1 MKFRALSVALSL
13 GLLCSAL
20 RLWGQSDNPNA
31 QQPAAEKK
39 SATGKPGSDGSKEE
53 AGWLPPGEDP
63 ENKLFLPFAKHVVQD
78 QKDFWIKPSKLR
90 THDLQW
96 ILPVGGIF
104 AGLVASDSWIS
115 KQIPDTPK
123 ELKHSK
129 DFSNYATFS
138 LMGVAGGSFLLGHM
152 TGNEHLRES
161 GLLAGEAAIN
171 STAVTYLFK
180 EITQRPRPFED
191 NGNGTFFKGGGSF
204 PSEHSAMAWS
214 IASVWAHEYPG
225 VLTQILAYGTASAI
239 TVTRITAQQHFAS
252 DVLVGSVLGWYFGRQ
267 VYRAHHDLTLGGTS
281 WGSFMDRNEG
291 APRDPSNMGSP
302 YVPLDMWVYPAMERL
317 IALGYVDSAILG
329 QRPWTRMEFA
339 RLLEEPENKLH
350 DVEAKDTEA
359 QRILKELSDEFAA
372 ETRRREGAPNVAA
385 NLDSVYGRTTNISG
399 DPLDDGYHFGQ
410 TIANDFGRPYGEG
423 FNAVTGLMASAE
435 AGPFAFFVRGE
446 YQHASATASYD
457 PQVQDAIANADGTL
471 PFSNGT
477 ASIDRFRLLDS
488 AVSFTFHNYQFSFG
502 KQSLW
507 MGPGQSGPLLF
518 SNNADPV
525 LMLKIDPVSPYRVPL
540 ISKVL
545 GPMKVGYFLGQ
556 LAGHEFEYDAT
567 NTSNPLLGPGSI
579 DPQPFL
585 DGAKFSFKPTKNLE
599 FGFGF
604 TAQFVGPGL
613 PFTWHNFLRTFYSHT
628 SGDTAGS
635 NNPGKRIASADVSYR
650 LKNWLTIYL
659 DSLVVDEFSPV
670 GSARAS
676 VNPGIY
682 LPRIPKIPKLELR
695 AEGLHEPLTS
705 EFSPGFVYYG
715 LRRYRSGYTNEG
727 NLMGNWVGRA
737 GRGGQGWLTYWF
749 SPRNSLQVGY
759 RLQEVS
765 VDFIGGGRLV
775 DWSAKADFALNSK
788 VEISGLVQYE
798 KWRFPVLSPG
808 PTSDVTASAVLTF
821 WPHWGV
827 GKSK

>member
-267 VYRAHHDLTLGGTS
+267 VYRAHHDLILGGTS
-281 WGSFMDRNEG
+281 WGSFMDRKEG
-291 APRDPSNMGSP
+291 APRDPSNMASP

-317 IALGYVDSAILG
+317 IALGYVDSAVLG
-329 QRPWTRMEFA
+329 QRPWTRMELA
-339 RLLEEPENKLH
+339 RLLEEPETKLQ
-350 DVEAKDTEA
+350 DVDALE
-359 QRILKELSDEFAA
+359 
-372 ETRRREGAPNVAA
+372 
-385 NLDSVYGRTTNISG
+385 
-399 DPLDDGYHFGQ
+399 
-410 TIANDFGRPYGEG
+410 
-423 FNAVTGLMASAE
+423 
-435 AGPFAFFVRGE
+435 VR
-446 YQHASATASYD
+446 
-457 PQVQDAIANADGTL
+457 
-471 PFSNGT
+471 
-477 ASIDRFRLLDS
+477 
-488 AVSFTFHNYQFSFG
+488 
-502 KQSLW
+502 
-507 MGPGQSGPLLF
+507 
-518 SNNADPV
+518 
-525 LMLKIDPVSPYRVPL
+525 
-540 ISKVL
+540 
-545 GPMKVGYFLGQ
+545 
-556 LAGHEFEYDAT
+556 
-567 NTSNPLLGPGSI
+567 
-579 DPQPFL
+579 
-585 DGAKFSFKPTKNLE
+585 
-599 FGFGF
+599 
-604 TAQFVGPGL
+604 
-613 PFTWHNFLRTFYSHT
+613 
-628 SGDTAGS
+628 
-635 NNPGKRIASADVSYR
+635 
-650 LKNWLTIYL
+650 
-659 DSLVVDEFSPV
+659 
-670 GSARAS
+670 
-676 VNPGIY
+676 
-682 LPRIPKIPKLELR
+682 KL
-695 AEGLHEPLTS
+695 
-705 EFSPGFVYYG
+705 
-715 LRRYRSGYTNEG
+715 
-727 NLMGNWVGRA
+727 
-737 GRGGQGWLTYWF
+737 Q
-749 SPRNSLQVGY
+749 
-759 RLQEVS
+759 
-765 VDFIGGGRLV
+765 
-775 DWSAKADFALNSK
+775 
-788 VEISGLVQYE
+788 
-798 KWRFPVLSPG
+798 
-808 PTSDVTASAVLTF
+808 
-821 WPHWGV
+821 
-827 GKSK
+827 